1 MLLISKCSHFV
12 LWQYHIFIL
21 INNRNSF
28 FNPANLTVKSLL
40 ANHLTIVPLPTFKK
54 GHLYVN
60 DNIIPTMEQK
70 QTVNNGEGT
79 AEEIK
84 DFTDIDINS
93 DSDVPGNSHLSNP
106 ESENITDKLQAELE
120 EQKDKY
126 IRLFAEFDNFKK
138 RNAKERYELMQTAG
152 RDVITSMLDVL
163 DDCDR
168 AEKQM
173 QSSEDLEQIKQG
185 VALVFNK
192 LRTTL
197 QSKGLKAMDSIA
209 TTFDVE
215 KHEAITEIPA
225 PTEELKDKVVDEIT
239 KGYYLNDK
247 IIRFAKVVV
256 GK

>member
-1 MLLISKCSHFV
+1 
-12 LWQYHIFIL
+12 
-21 INNRNSF
+21 
-28 FNPANLTVKSLL
+28 
-40 ANHLTIVPLPTFKK
+40 
-54 GHLYVN
+54 
-60 DNIIPTMEQK
+60 MEQK
-70 QTVNNGEGT
+70 QTENNSEVT
-79 AEEIK
+79 TEEIK
-84 DFTDIDINS
+84 NFDGIDINS
-93 DSDVPGNSHLSNP
+93 DSDVPGSNHLSNP
-106 ESENITDKLQAELE
+106 EAENMADKLQAELE

-138 RNAKERYELMQTAG
+138 RSAKERYELMQTAG
-152 RDVITSMLDVL
+152 RDVLTSLLDVL

-173 QSSEDLEQIKQG
+173 QNSEDLEQIKQG
-185 VALVFNK
+185 VQLVFNK
-192 LRTTL
+192 LRATL
-197 QSKGLKAMDSIA
+197 HSKGLKPMESIN

-225 PTEELKDKVVDEIT
+225 PTDELKDKVVDEIT